1 MYRISLRFFP
11 NRGFSS
17 STAAGNLLFLDSG
30 FRWNDA
36 NSQLEIILENRY
48 NLYCIMSE
56 ADVKERRAVW
66 AKALEPAYWI
76 GATDSGGKCPAV
88 CLVRVIIPPS

>member
-1 MYRISLRFFP
+1 
-11 NRGFSS
+11 
-17 STAAGNLLFLDSG
+17 
-30 FRWNDA
+30 
-36 NSQLEIILENRY
+36 
-48 NLYCIMSE
+48 MSE